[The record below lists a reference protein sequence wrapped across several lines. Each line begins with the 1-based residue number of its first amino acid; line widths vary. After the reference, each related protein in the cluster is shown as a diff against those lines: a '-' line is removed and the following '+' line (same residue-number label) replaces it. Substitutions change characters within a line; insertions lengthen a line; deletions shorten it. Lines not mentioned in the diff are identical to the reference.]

1 MPEYKKVY
9 VAMSADI
16 IHPGHLNII
25 KEASKLGEV
34 TVGVLT
40 DAAIASYK
48 RLPYMNYAQRAAVVR
63 ALKGVAEV
71 IPQEQLDYINLLKLK
86 PDYVV
91 HGTDWREGVQA
102 KTRQRVID
110 TLASWGGEL
119 VEPEYTEGI
128 SSTQLNKAIR
138 EVGTTPDI
146 RRRRLRRLLDAKPIV
161 RVMEAHSGLSG
172 LIVENTVV
180 TVSPQN
186 DSSSTRSTCSARL
199 NKAEPPSPTRRE
211 FDAMWLSSLTDSTLK
226 GKPDN
231 ESVDITSRLRTVN
244 DILEVTTKP
253 IIYDGDS
260 GGLPEHFVFLVRSL
274 ERLGVSAV
282 IIEDKVGLK
291 QNSLLE
297 HGNVQKQATIED
309 QCHKIKVGK
318 QAQITDDFMIIAR
331 CESLIAGAGED
342 DAISRCR
349 AYVEA
354 GADGVM
360 IHSKSKTPDEI
371 VSFVKRFRAEVSADK
386 PIVVVPSTYAQV
398 TESELAEIGVNIVI
412 YANQLLRAAY
422 PAMKK
427 CAERILECERAK
439 EASSEFCMPIK
450 EIISLI

>member
-1 MPEYKKVY
+1 MNKTVY

-25 KEASKLGEV
+25 KEAAKLGEV

-48 RLPYMNYAQRAAVVR
+48 RLPYMNYEQRAAVVA
-63 ALKGVAEV
+63 ALKGVIRV
-71 IPQEQLDYINLLKLK
+71 VPQPTLDYIPNLRKYK

-91 HGTDWREGVQA
+91 HGTDWRTGVQA
-102 KTRQRVID
+102 KTRQGVID
-110 TLASWGGEL
+110 TLAEWGGQL
-119 VEPEYTEGI
+119 VEPEYTPGI

-146 RRRRLRRLLDAKPIV
+146 RRRRLRRLLNAKPIV

-172 LIVENTVV
+172 LIVETACAMVPKDPADPNGAKMK
-180 TVSPQN
+180 S
-186 DSSSTRSTCSARL
+186 
-199 NKAEPPSPTRRE
+199 E

-231 ESVDITSRLRTVN
+231 ESVDVTSRLRTVN
-244 DILEVTTKP
+244 DILEITTKP

-282 IIEDKVGLK
+282 IIEDKIGLK
-291 QNSLLE
+291 QNSLFE
-297 HGNVQKQATIED
+297 TGNVQQQATIDD
-309 QCHKIKVGK
+309 QCYKIKVGK

-331 CESLIAGAGED
+331 CESLIAGKGEE
-342 DAISRCR
+342 DAIARCR
-349 AYVEA
+349 AYCEA
-354 GADGVM
+354 GADGIM

-371 VSFVKRFRAEVSADK
+371 VSFVKRFRTEVSADK
-386 PIVVVPSTYAQV
+386 PIVVVPSTYSQV
-398 TESELAEIGVNIVI
+398 KESELADIGVNIVI

-422 PAMKK
+422 PAMKRT
-427 CAERILECERAK
+427 AERILETQRAL
-439 EASSEFCMPIK
+439 EASSEFCMPIQ

>member
-1 MPEYKKVY
+1 
-9 VAMSADI
+9 MSADI

-25 KEASKLGEV
+25 EEASKLGDV

-48 RLPYMNYAQRAAVVR
+48 RLPYMNYEQRAAVVR

-71 IPQEQLDYINLLKLK
+71 IPQEQLDYIPNLLKLK

-110 TLASWGGEL
+110 TLATWGGEL

-146 RRRRLRRLLDAKPIV
+146 RRRRLRRLLNAKPIV

-172 LIVENTVV
+172 LIVENTCAVKNNV
-180 TVSPQN
+180 
-186 DSSSTRSTCSARL
+186 
-199 NKAEPPSPTRRE
+199 KHE

-260 GGLPEHFVFLVRSL
+260 GGLPEHFTFLVRSL

-291 QNSLLE
+291 QNSLFE
-297 HGNVQKQATIED
+297 TGNVQKQASIED
-309 QCHKIKVGK
+309 QCHKIKAGK
-318 QAQITDDFMIIAR
+318 QAQVTDDFMIIAR
-331 CESLIAGAGED
+331 CESLITGAGED
-342 DAISRCR
+342 DAIARCR

-354 GADGVM
+354 GADGIM
-360 IHSKSKTPDEI
+360 IHSKAKTPDEI
-371 VSFVKRFRAEVSADK
+371 KSFVKRFRAEVSADK
-386 PIVVVPSTYAQV
+386 PIVVVPSTYAQI
-398 TESELAEIGVNIVI
+398 TEQELAAIGVNIVI

-427 CAERILECERAK
+427 CAERILECERAQ
-439 EASSEFCMPIK
+439 EASAELCMPIK

>member
-1 MPEYKKVY
+1 MAKTVY
-9 VAMSADI
+9 VGMSADL

-25 KEASKLGEV
+25 KEAAKLGEV

-48 RLPYMNYAQRAAVVR
+48 RLPYMSYEQRAAVVEQ
-63 ALKGVAEV
+63 LKGVARV
-71 IPQEQLDYINLLKLK
+71 VPQEQLDYIPNLKKLK
-86 PDYVV
+86 PDFVV
-91 HGTDWREGVQA
+91 HGTDWRNGVQA
-102 KTRQRVID
+102 KTRQGVID
-110 TLASWGGEL
+110 TLATWGGKL

-146 RRRRLRRLLDAKPIV
+146 RRRRLRRLLNAKPVV

-172 LIVENTVV
+172 LIVEHACV
-180 TVSPQN
+180 TKDN
-186 DSSSTRSTCSARL
+186 R
-199 NKAEPPSPTRRE
+199 KRE

-231 ESVDITSRLRTVN
+231 ESVDVTSRLRTVN
-244 DILEVTTKP
+244 DILEITTKP

-260 GGLPEHFVFLVRSL
+260 GGLPEHFTFLVRSL

-282 IIEDKVGLK
+282 IIEDKIGLK

-297 HGNVQKQATIED
+297 QGNVQQQASIEV
-309 QCHKIKVGK
+309 QCHKIKMGK

-331 CESLIAGAGED
+331 CESLIAGKDED
-342 DAISRCR
+342 DAIARCK
-349 AYVEA
+349 AYCEA
-354 GADGVM
+354 GADGIM
-360 IHSKSKTPDEI
+360 IHSKAKTPDEI

-398 TESELAEIGVNIVI
+398 TEDELAKIGVNIVI
-412 YANQLLRAAY
+412 YANQLLRASY
-422 PAMKK
+422 PAMQKV
-427 CAERILECERAK
+427 AERILECGRAQ
-439 EASSEFCMPIK
+439 EASAELCMPIK
-450 EIISLI
+450 EIVSLI

>member
-1 MPEYKKVY
+1 MAKTVY

-16 IHPGHLNII
+16 IHPGHLNIV
-25 KEASKLGEV
+25 KEASKLGDV

-48 RLPYMNYAQRAAVVR
+48 RLPYMNYEQRAAVVA
-63 ALKGVAEV
+63 ALKGVTQV
-71 IPQEQLDYINLLKLK
+71 VPQETLDYIPNLRKFK
-86 PDYVV
+86 PDFVV

-102 KTRQRVID
+102 KTRQGVID
-110 TLASWGGEL
+110 TLAEWGGKL
-119 VEPEYTEGI
+119 VEPEYTPGI

-146 RRRRLRRLLDAKPIV
+146 RRRRLRRLLNAKPIV

-172 LIVENTVV
+172 LIVENAFAMVPKDQKDPNGAKV
-180 TVSPQN
+180 
-186 DSSSTRSTCSARL
+186 RH
-199 NKAEPPSPTRRE
+199 E

-231 ESVDITSRLRTVN
+231 ESVDVSSRLRTVN

-260 GGLPEHFVFLVRSL
+260 GGLPEHFTFLVRSL

-297 HGNVQKQATIED
+297 QGNVQRQASIED
-309 QCHKIKVGK
+309 QCHKIKMGK
-318 QAQITDDFMIIAR
+318 QAQITDEFMIIAR

-342 DAISRCR
+342 DAIARCK
-349 AYVEA
+349 AYCEA
-354 GADGVM
+354 GADGIM
-360 IHSKSKTPDEI
+360 IHSKAKTPDEI
-371 VSFVKRFRAEVSADK
+371 ISFVKRFRVEVSADN

-398 TESELAEIGVNIVI
+398 TEDELAKIGVNIVI

-422 PAMKK
+422 PAMKS
-427 CAERILECERAK
+427 CAERILSCQRAQ
-439 EASSEFCMPIK
+439 EASQELCMPIK
-450 EIISLI
+450 EIVGLI

>member
-1 MPEYKKVY
+1 MAKTVY

-40 DAAIASYK
+40 DGAIASYK
-48 RLPYMNYAQRAAVVR
+48 RLPYMNYEQRAAVV
-63 ALKGVAEV
+63 AQLKGVMRV
-71 IPQEQLDYINLLKLK
+71 IPQEQLDYIPNLKKLK

-91 HGTDWREGVQA
+91 HGTDWRKGVQA
-102 KTRQRVID
+102 KTRQGVID
-110 TLASWGGEL
+110 TLATWGGQL

-146 RRRRLRRLLDAKPIV
+146 RRHRLRRLLNAKPIV

-172 LIVENTVV
+172 LIVEHACV
-180 TVSPQN
+180 
-186 DSSSTRSTCSARL
+186 
-199 NKAEPPSPTRRE
+199 NKDNKKHE

-231 ESVDITSRLRTVN
+231 ESVDVTSRLRTVN
-244 DILEVTTKP
+244 DILEITTKP

-260 GGLPEHFVFLVRSL
+260 GGLPEHFVYLVRSL

-282 IIEDKVGLK
+282 VIEDKVGLK

-297 HGNVQKQATIED
+297 EGNVQRQATIEE

-318 QAQITDDFMIIAR
+318 QAQITDDFRIIAR
-331 CESLIAGAGED
+331 CESLIAGKGED
-342 DAISRCR
+342 DAIARCK
-349 AYVEA
+349 AYCEA
-354 GADGVM
+354 GADGIL
-360 IHSKSKTPDEI
+360 IHSKAKTPDEV
-371 VSFVKRFRAEVSADK
+371 VSFVKRFRAEVSVDK
-386 PIVVVPSTYAQV
+386 PIVVVPSTYAQI
-398 TESELAEIGVNIVI
+398 TETELAKIGVNVVI

-427 CAERILECERAK
+427 VAEQILTNERAQ
-439 EASSEFCMPIK
+439 EADAELCMPIR
-450 EIISLI
+450 EIVSLI

>member
-1 MPEYKKVY
+1 MSDFKRVY

-25 KEASKLGEV
+25 AEASKLGEV

-48 RLPYMNYAQRAAVVR
+48 RLPYMNYEQRAAVVR
-63 ALKGVAEV
+63 ALKGVAAV
-71 IPQEQLDYINLLKLK
+71 IPQEQLDYIPNLLKLK

-110 TLASWGGEL
+110 TLATWGGKL

-146 RRRRLRRLLDAKPIV
+146 RRRRLRRLLNAKPIV

-172 LIVENTVV
+172 LIVENTSV
-180 TVSPQN
+180 QKDN
-186 DSSSTRSTCSARL
+186 M
-199 NKAEPPSPTRRE
+199 KRE

-260 GGLPEHFVFLVRSL
+260 GGLPEHFFYLVRSL

-297 HGNVQKQATIED
+297 SGNVQKQAPLAD
-309 QCHKIKVGK
+309 QCHKIKIGK

-331 CESLIAGAGED
+331 CESLITGAGED
-342 DAISRCR
+342 DAIARTR
-349 AYVEA
+349 AYLDA
-354 GADGVM
+354 GADGIM
-360 IHSKSKTPDEI
+360 IHSKSKSPSEI
-371 VSFVKRFRAEVSADK
+371 ISFVKRFRVEVSADK
-386 PIVVVPSTYAQV
+386 PIVAVPSTYSQI
-398 TESELAEIGVNIVI
+398 TEDELAASGVNIVI
-412 YANQLLRAAY
+412 YANHLLRAAY
-422 PAMKK
+422 PAMKR
-427 CAERILECERAK
+427 CAERILACGRAK
-439 EASSEFCMPIK
+439 EASEELCMPIK
-450 EIISLI
+450 EIVSLI

>member
-1 MPEYKKVY
+1 MSKLVY

-25 KEASKLGEV
+25 KEASKLGDV

-48 RLPYMNYAQRAAVVR
+48 RLPYMTYEQRAAVVR
-63 ALKGVAEV
+63 ALKGVSEV
-71 IPQEQLDYINLLKLK
+71 IPQEQLDYIPNLVKLK

-102 KTRQRVID
+102 RTRQRVID
-110 TLASWGGEL
+110 TLATWGGEL

-146 RRRRLRRLLDAKPIV
+146 RRRRLRRLLAAKPVV

-172 LIVENTVV
+172 LIVENTCVV
-180 TVSPQN
+180 KDNV
-186 DSSSTRSTCSARL
+186 
-199 NKAEPPSPTRRE
+199 KHE

-291 QNSLLE
+291 QNSLFE
-297 HGNVQKQATIED
+297 TGNVQKQASVED

-318 QAQITDDFMIIAR
+318 QAQITEDFMIIAR
-331 CESLIAGAGED
+331 CESLITGAGED
-342 DAISRCR
+342 DAIARCR
-349 AYVEA
+349 AYCEA
-354 GADGVM
+354 GADGIM
-360 IHSKSKTPDEI
+360 IHSKSKTSDEI
-371 VSFVKRFRAEVSADK
+371 VSFVRRFRAEVSADK
-386 PIVVVPSTYAQV
+386 PIAVVPSTYAQV
-398 TESELAEIGVNIVI
+398 TEPELASIGVNIVI

-422 PAMKK
+422 PAMKS
-427 CAERILECERAK
+427 CAERILSCERAQ
-439 EASSEFCMPIK
+439 EASDELCMPIK

>member
-1 MPEYKKVY
+1 MSKKVY

-25 KEASKLGEV
+25 KEASKLGDV

-48 RLPYMNYAQRAAVVR
+48 RLPYMSYEQRAAVVA
-63 ALKGVAEV
+63 ALKGVKEV
-71 IPQEQLDYINLLKLK
+71 VPQPTLDYIPNLRKYK
-86 PDYVV
+86 PDFVV

-102 KTRQRVID
+102 KTRQGVID
-110 TLASWGGEL
+110 TLAEWGGEL
-119 VEPEYTEGI
+119 VEPEYTPGI

-146 RRRRLRRLLDAKPIV
+146 RRRRLRRLLNAKPIV

-172 LIVENTVV
+172 LIVENTSVMV
-180 TVSPQN
+180 PK
-186 DSSSTRSTCSARL
+186 DP
-199 NKAEPPSPTRRE
+199 AEPNGAKVKHE

-297 HGNVQKQATIED
+297 SGNVQKQAPIED

-318 QAQITDDFMIIAR
+318 QAQITEEFMIFAR
-331 CESLIAGAGED
+331 CESLITGAGED
-342 DAISRCR
+342 DAIVRCR
-349 AYVEA
+349 AYIGA
-354 GADGVM
+354 GADGIM
-360 IHSKSKTPDEI
+360 IHSKSNTPEEI
-371 VSFVKRFRAEVSADK
+371 KSFVKRFRAEVSADK
-386 PIVVVPSTYAQV
+386 PIVVVPSTYNQV
-398 TESELAEIGVNIVI
+398 TEAELAAIGVNIVI

-427 CAERILECERAK
+427 CAERILECERAR
-439 EASSEFCMPIK
+439 EASEELCMPIK
-450 EIISLI
+450 EILSLI

>member
-1 MPEYKKVY
+1 MAKRVY

-25 KEASKLGEV
+25 KEAAKLGDV

-48 RLPYMNYAQRAAVVR
+48 RLPYMAYEQRAAVVR

-71 IPQEQLDYINLLKLK
+71 IPQEQLDYIPNLLKLK

-110 TLASWGGEL
+110 TLATWVGQL

-146 RRRRLRRLLDAKPIV
+146 RRRRLRRLLNSKPLV

-172 LIVENTVV
+172 LIVENTNVV
-180 TVSPQN
+180 KNNV
-186 DSSSTRSTCSARL
+186 
-199 NKAEPPSPTRRE
+199 KHE

-291 QNSLLE
+291 QNSLFE
-297 HGNVQKQATIED
+297 TGNVQKQAPVED

-318 QAQITDDFMIIAR
+318 QAQVTDDFMIFAR
-331 CESLIAGAGED
+331 CESLITGAGED
-342 DAISRCR
+342 DAIARCR
-349 AYVEA
+349 AYCEA
-354 GADGVM
+354 GADGIM
-360 IHSKSKTPDEI
+360 IHSKAKTPDEI

-398 TESELAEIGVNIVI
+398 TEAELAGIGVNVVI

-422 PAMKK
+422 PAMRK
-427 CAERILECERAK
+427 CAERILECERAQ
-439 EASSEFCMPIK
+439 EASAEFCMPIK

>member
-1 MPEYKKVY
+1 MSKTVY
-9 VAMSADI
+9 VGMSADL

-25 KEASKLGEV
+25 KEAAKLGEV

-48 RLPYMNYAQRAAVVR
+48 RLPYMTYEQRAAVVSQ
-63 ALKGVAEV
+63 LKGVAHV
-71 IPQEQLDYINLLKLK
+71 VPQEQLDYIPNLLKLR
-86 PDYVV
+86 PDFVV
-91 HGTDWREGVQA
+91 HGTDWRNGVQT
-102 KTRQRVID
+102 KTRQGVID
-110 TLASWGGEL
+110 TLATWGGKL

-161 RVMEAHSGLSG
+161 RVLEAHSGLSG
-172 LIVENTVV
+172 LIVENASV
-180 TVSPQN
+180 TKDN
-186 DSSSTRSTCSARL
+186 R
-199 NKAEPPSPTRRE
+199 KHE

-231 ESVDITSRLRTVN
+231 ESVDVTSRLRTVN
-244 DILEVTTKP
+244 DILEITTKP

-260 GGLPEHFVFLVRSL
+260 GGLPEHFTFLVRSL

-282 IIEDKVGLK
+282 IIEDKIGLK

-297 HGNVQKQATIED
+297 QGNVQQQASVED
-309 QCHKIKVGK
+309 QCHKITMGK
-318 QAQITDDFMIIAR
+318 RAQITNDFMIIAR
-331 CESLIAGAGED
+331 CESLIAGKGED
-342 DAISRCR
+342 DAINRCK
-349 AYVEA
+349 AYSDA

-371 VSFVKRFRAEVSADK
+371 ISFVKRFRSEVSSDK

-398 TESELAEIGVNIVI
+398 NETKLAEIGVNIVI

-422 PAMKK
+422 PAMKH
-427 CAERILECERAK
+427 CAERILECGRAQ
-439 EASSEFCMPIK
+439 EASEEFCMPIK
-450 EIISLI
+450 EIVSLI

>member
-1 MPEYKKVY
+1 MPKRVY

-25 KEASKLGEV
+25 REAAKLGEV

-48 RLPYMNYAQRAAVVR
+48 RLPYMNYEQRAAVVK

-71 IPQEQLDYINLLKLK
+71 MPQEQLDYIPNLLKLK

-102 KTRQRVID
+102 KTRQRVIEM
-110 TLASWGGEL
+110 LAAWGGEL

-128 SSTQLNKAIR
+128 SSTRLNKAIC
-138 EVGTTPDI
+138 EVGTTPDL

-172 LIVENTVV
+172 LIVENTSVV
-180 TVSPQN
+180 
-186 DSSSTRSTCSARL
+186 
-199 NKAEPPSPTRRE
+199 KANVKHE

-282 IIEDKVGLK
+282 VIEDKVAR
-291 QNSLLE
+291 QPVAS
-297 HGNVQKQATIED
+297 ATL
-309 QCHKIKVGK
+309 V
-318 QAQITDDFMIIAR
+318 A
-331 CESLIAGAGED
+331 
-342 DAISRCR
+342 
-349 AYVEA
+349 
-354 GADGVM
+354 
-360 IHSKSKTPDEI
+360 
-371 VSFVKRFRAEVSADK
+371 
-386 PIVVVPSTYAQV
+386 
-398 TESELAEIGVNIVI
+398 
-412 YANQLLRAAY
+412 
-422 PAMKK
+422 
-427 CAERILECERAK
+427 
-439 EASSEFCMPIK
+439 
-450 EIISLI
+450 

>member
-1 MPEYKKVY
+1 MAKRVH

-25 KEASKLGEV
+25 KESAKLGDV

-48 RLPYMNYAQRAAVVR
+48 RLPYMNYEQRAAVVR
-63 ALKGVAEV
+63 ALKGVTEV
-71 IPQEQLDYINLLKLK
+71 IPQEQLDYIPNLLKLK

-110 TLASWGGEL
+110 TLATWGGEL

-146 RRRRLRRLLDAKPIV
+146 RRRRLHRLLNAKPIV

-172 LIVENTVV
+172 LIVENTCVV
-180 TVSPQN
+180 KNNV
-186 DSSSTRSTCSARL
+186 
-199 NKAEPPSPTRRE
+199 KHE

-260 GGLPEHFVFLVRSL
+260 GGLP
-274 ERLGVSAV
+274 
-282 IIEDKVGLK
+282 
-291 QNSLLE
+291 
-297 HGNVQKQATIED
+297 
-309 QCHKIKVGK
+309 
-318 QAQITDDFMIIAR
+318 
-331 CESLIAGAGED
+331 
-342 DAISRCR
+342 
-349 AYVEA
+349 
-354 GADGVM
+354 
-360 IHSKSKTPDEI
+360 
-371 VSFVKRFRAEVSADK
+371 
-386 PIVVVPSTYAQV
+386 
-398 TESELAEIGVNIVI
+398 
-412 YANQLLRAAY
+412 
-422 PAMKK
+422 
-427 CAERILECERAK
+427 
-439 EASSEFCMPIK
+439 
-450 EIISLI
+450 

>member
-1 MPEYKKVY
+1 
-9 VAMSADI
+9 MSADI

-25 KEASKLGEV
+25 EEASKLGDV

-48 RLPYMNYAQRAAVVR
+48 RLPYMNYEQRAAVVR

-71 IPQEQLDYINLLKLK
+71 IPQEQLDYIPNLLKLK

-110 TLASWGGEL
+110 TLATWGGEL

-146 RRRRLRRLLDAKPIV
+146 RRRRLRRLLNAKPIV

-172 LIVENTVV
+172 LIVENTCAVKNNV
-180 TVSPQN
+180 
-186 DSSSTRSTCSARL
+186 
-199 NKAEPPSPTRRE
+199 KHE

-260 GGLPEHFVFLVRSL
+260 GGLPEHFIFLVRSL

-282 IIEDKVGLK
+282 VIEDKVGLK
-291 QNSLLE
+291 QNSLFE
-297 HGNVQKQATIED
+297 TGNVQKQASIED
-309 QCHKIKVGK
+309 QCHKIKAGK
-318 QAQITDDFMIIAR
+318 QAQVTDDFMIIAR
-331 CESLIAGAGED
+331 CESLITGAGED
-342 DAISRCR
+342 DAIARCR

-354 GADGVM
+354 GADGIM
-360 IHSKSKTPDEI
+360 IHSKAKTPDEI
-371 VSFVKRFRAEVSADK
+371 KSFVKRFRAEVSADK
-386 PIVVVPSTYAQV
+386 PIVVVPSTYAQI
-398 TESELAEIGVNIVI
+398 TEQELAAIGVNIVI

-427 CAERILECERAK
+427 CAECILECERAQ
-439 EASSEFCMPIK
+439 EASAELCMPIK

>member
-1 MPEYKKVY
+1 MAKTVY

-25 KEASKLGEV
+25 KEAAKLGEV

-48 RLPYMNYAQRAAVVR
+48 RLPYMNYEQRAAVV
-63 ALKGVAEV
+63 AQLKGVTRV
-71 IPQEQLDYINLLKLK
+71 IPQEQLDYIPNLKKLK
-86 PDYVV
+86 PDFVV
-91 HGTDWREGVQA
+91 HGTDWRSGVQA
-102 KTRQRVID
+102 KTRQGVID
-110 TLASWGGEL
+110 TLATWGGKL

-146 RRRRLRRLLDAKPIV
+146 RRGRLRRLLNAKPIV

-172 LIVENTVV
+172 LIVENASVV
-180 TVSPQN
+180 KNSV
-186 DSSSTRSTCSARL
+186 
-199 NKAEPPSPTRRE
+199 KHE

-260 GGLPEHFVFLVRSL
+260 GGLPEHFIYLVRSL

-282 IIEDKVGLK
+282 IIEDKKGLK

-297 HGNVQKQATIED
+297 QGNVQPQATIDEF
-309 QCHKIKVGK
+309 CHKIKVGK
-318 QAQITDDFMIIAR
+318 QAQVTDEFMVIAR
-331 CESLIAGAGED
+331 CESLITGAGEN
-342 DAISRCR
+342 DAIARCR
-349 AYVEA
+349 AYCEA
-354 GADGVM
+354 GADGIM
-360 IHSKSKTPDEI
+360 IHSKAKTPDE
-371 VSFVKRFRAEVSADK
+371 VFSFVRRFRAEVSADT
-386 PIVVVPSTYAQV
+386 PIVVVPTTYAQI
-398 TESELAEIGVNIVI
+398 TESELSAASVNIVI
-412 YANQLLRAAY
+412 YANHLLRAAY
-422 PAMKK
+422 PAMKA
-427 CAERILECERAK
+427 CAESVLACGSAI
-439 EASSEFCMPIK
+439 EASAKLCMPIGG
-450 EIISLI
+450 IVSLL

>member
-1 MPEYKKVY
+1 MPKRVY

-25 KEASKLGEV
+25 REAAKLGDV

-48 RLPYMNYAQRAAVVR
+48 RLPYMNYEQRAAVVG

-71 IPQEQLDYINLLKLK
+71 IPQEQLDYIPNLLKLK

-110 TLASWGGEL
+110 TLAEWGGKL

-146 RRRRLRRLLDAKPIV
+146 RRRRLRRLLNAKPIV

-172 LIVENTVV
+172 LIVENTSVV
-180 TVSPQN
+180 KDN
-186 DSSSTRSTCSARL
+186 IRH
-199 NKAEPPSPTRRE
+199 E

-260 GGLPEHFVFLVRSL
+260 GGLPEHFTFLVRSL

-291 QNSLLE
+291 RNSLFE
-297 HGNVQKQATIED
+297 TGKGQEQASIESH
-309 QCHKIKVGK
+309 CAKIKAGK
-318 QAQITDDFMIIAR
+318 QAQVTDDFMIFAR
-331 CESLIAGAGED
+331 CESLVSGAGED
-342 DAISRCR
+342 DAIARCR
-349 AYVEA
+349 AYLEA
-354 GADGVM
+354 GADGIM
-360 IHSKSKTPDEI
+360 IHSKAATPDEI
-371 VSFVKRFRAEVSADK
+371 ASFARRFRAEVSPDK
-386 PIVVVPSTYAQV
+386 PLVAVPSTYSQV
-398 TESELAEIGVNIVI
+398 TETELSAMGVNIVI

-422 PAMKK
+422 PAMKR
-427 CAERILECERAK
+427 CAERILECERAQ
-439 EASSEFCMPIK
+439 EASEGLCMPIR

>member
-1 MPEYKKVY
+1 MAKTVY

-16 IHPGHLNII
+16 IHPGHLNIV
-25 KEASKLGEV
+25 KEAAKLGDV

-48 RLPYMNYAQRAAVVR
+48 RLPYMNYEQRAAVVA
-63 ALKGVAEV
+63 ALKGVTRV
-71 IPQEQLDYINLLKLK
+71 VPQETLDYIPNLRKFK
-86 PDYVV
+86 PDFVV

-102 KTRQRVID
+102 KTRQGVID
-110 TLASWGGEL
+110 TLAEWGGKL
-119 VEPEYTEGI
+119 VEPEYTPGI

-146 RRRRLRRLLDAKPIV
+146 RRRRLRRLLNAKPIV

-172 LIVENTVV
+172 LIVENAFAMV
-180 TVSPQN
+180 PK
-186 DSSSTRSTCSARL
+186 D
-199 NKAEPPSPTRRE
+199 PTDPNGAKVRHE

-231 ESVDITSRLRTVN
+231 ESVDVSSRLRTVN

-260 GGLPEHFVFLVRSL
+260 GGLPEHFTFLVRSL

-282 IIEDKVGLK
+282 VIEDKVGLK

-297 HGNVQKQATIED
+297 QGNVQRQASIED
-309 QCHKIKVGK
+309 QCHKIKMGK
-318 QAQITDDFMIIAR
+318 QAQITDEFMIIAR

-342 DAISRCR
+342 DAIARCK
-349 AYVEA
+349 AYCEA
-354 GADGVM
+354 GADGIM

-371 VSFVKRFRAEVSADK
+371 VSFVKRFRTEVSADK

-398 TESELAEIGVNIVI
+398 TEGELAKIGVNIVI

-422 PAMKK
+422 PAMKT
-427 CAERILECERAK
+427 CAERILNCARAQ
-439 EASSEFCMPIK
+439 EASQELCMPIK
-450 EIISLI
+450 EIVGLI

>member
-1 MPEYKKVY
+1 MSKKSVY

-25 KEASKLGEV
+25 KEAAKLGEV

-40 DAAIASYK
+40 DSAIASYK
-48 RLPYMNYAQRAAVVR
+48 RLPYMSYEQRAAVVEQ
-63 ALKGVAEV
+63 LKGVTRV
-71 IPQEQLDYINLLKLK
+71 VPQPTLDYIPNLRKHK
-86 PDYVV
+86 PDFVV

-102 KTRQRVID
+102 KTRQGVID
-110 TLASWGGEL
+110 TLAEWGGKL
-119 VEPEYTEGI
+119 VEPEYTPGI

-172 LIVENTVV
+172 LIVENSFAMVPKV
-180 TVSPQN
+180 
-186 DSSSTRSTCSARL
+186 A
-199 NKAEPPSPTRRE
+199 AEPDGAKVRHE

-231 ESVDITSRLRTVN
+231 ESVDVTSRLRTVN
-244 DILEVTTKP
+244 DILEITTKP

-260 GGLPEHFVFLVRSL
+260 GGLPEHFTFLVRSL

-282 IIEDKVGLK
+282 IIEDKIGLK

-297 HGNVQKQATIED
+297 QGNVQQQATIED
-309 QCHKIKVGK
+309 QCHKIKMGK
-318 QAQITDDFMIIAR
+318 QAQVTDDFMIIAR
-331 CESLIAGAGED
+331 CESLIAGKGED
-342 DAISRCR
+342 DAITRCK
-349 AYVEA
+349 AYCEA
-354 GADGVM
+354 GADGIM
-360 IHSKSKTPDEI
+360 IHSKAKTPDEI
-371 VSFVKRFRAEVSADK
+371 ISFVKRFRAEVSADK
-386 PIVVVPSTYAQV
+386 PIVVVPSTYSQV
-398 TESELAEIGVNIVI
+398 TEDELAKIGVNVVI

-422 PAMKK
+422 PAMKA
-427 CAERILECERAK
+427 CAERILACERAQ
-439 EASSEFCMPIK
+439 EASAEFCMPIK

>member
-1 MPEYKKVY
+1 MAKTVY

-25 KEASKLGEV
+25 KEAAKLGDV

-48 RLPYMNYAQRAAVVR
+48 RLPYMSYEQRAAVV
-63 ALKGVAEV
+63 AQLKGVSRV
-71 IPQEQLDYINLLKLK
+71 IPQEQLDYIPNLLALK

-102 KTRQRVID
+102 KTRQGVID
-110 TLASWGGEL
+110 TLAQWGGQL
-119 VEPEYTEGI
+119 VEPEYTPGI

-146 RRRRLRRLLDAKPIV
+146 RRRRLRRLLNAKPLI

-172 LIVENTVV
+172 LIVEHANV
-180 TVSPQN
+180 TKN
-186 DSSSTRSTCSARL
+186 
-199 NKAEPPSPTRRE
+199 NKKHE

-231 ESVDITSRLRTVN
+231 ECVDLTSRLRTVN
-244 DILEVTTKP
+244 DILEITTKP

-260 GGLPEHFVFLVRSL
+260 GGLPEHFTFLVRSL

-282 IIEDKVGLK
+282 IIEDKIGLK

-297 HGNVQKQATIED
+297 QGNVQQQASIED

-318 QAQITDDFMIIAR
+318 RAQITDEFMIIAR
-331 CESLIAGAGED
+331 CESLIAGKGED
-342 DAISRCR
+342 DAISRCK
-349 AYVEA
+349 AYCEA
-354 GADGVM
+354 GADGIM
-360 IHSKSKTPDEI
+360 IHSKAKTPDEI
-371 VSFVKRFRAEVSADK
+371 VSFVKRFRADVSADK

-398 TESELAEIGVNIVI
+398 TEEELSAVGVNIVI

-422 PAMKK
+422 PAMKA
-427 CAERILECERAK
+427 CAERILDCGRAK
-439 EASSEFCMPIK
+439 EASEEFCMPIK
-450 EIISLI
+450 EILNLI